1 MAYIPAID
9 GYIVDVPNV
18 IFTRC
23 DGKEFTYQR
32 LTSCNFS
39 PTMEPIA
46 INAGHSL
53 YPVAYIP
60 AGATAEVTVTSAE
73 FRADMF
79 EMAHNTTAS
88 EDAAYS
94 LRRSGIFNVLAG
106 LTVKLPDGASSPYIV
121 GMEAG
126 VATAA
131 GVYTVTHVNQVAGPP
146 IVPAHELI
154 TFHTGDVALGDDV
167 QITYTLAGS
176 GTKIPVS
183 VISSSSQGALQ
194 LQYPVYSTGT
204 DCSDSAIK
212 GNLFLKVFKV
222 RVTAMPGFDS
232 SYKSALTNGVTF
244 SVVDP
249 QREDGSAWEWFYES
263 LA

>member
-79 EMAHNTTAS
+79 EMAHNTTAAT
-88 EDAAYS
+88 DAAYS
-94 LRRSGIFNVLAG
+94 LRRSGIFNVATG
-106 LTVKLPDGASSPYIV
+106 LKIKLPNGATTPYIV
-121 GMEAG
+121 GMTQDA
-126 VATAA
+126 APAA
-131 GVYTVTHVNQVAGPP
+131 GKYSFAHVAEAAGPP
-146 IVPAHELI
+146 VVPAHELI
-154 TFHTGDVALGDDV
+154 TFNAGDVAVGDDV
-167 QITYTLAGS
+167 QVTYTLAGS
-176 GTKIPVS
+176 GTKIPVP

-212 GNLFLKVFKV
+212 GNLYLSVFKV

-249 QREDGSAWEWFYES
+249 QRDDGSAWEWFYEPV
-263 LA
+263 A

>member
-79 EMAHNTTAS
+79 EMAHNTTAAT
-88 EDAAYS
+88 DAAYS

-121 GMEAG
+121 GMTVG
-126 VATAA
+126 GSTAA
-131 GVYTVTHVNQVAGPP
+131 GVYTFAHVAVAGE
-146 IVPAHELI
+146 VPAHELI
-154 TFHTGDVALGDDV
+154 TFHTGDVVVGDDV

-212 GNLFLKVFKV
+212 GNLYLSVFKV

-232 SYKSALTNGVTF
+232 SLICRLPAQKCA
-244 SVVDP
+244 
-249 QREDGSAWEWFYES
+249 
-263 LA
+263 